1 MVDEILALQINSTVK
16 LHNGIQMPFFGL
28 GTWMLKGQAG
38 YKAVS
43 WAIEEGY
50 RLIDTAAL
58 YGNEREIGKA
68 VLNSQIPR
76 EKLFITSKVWNSDQ
90 GYEKTLNAF
99 EKSLKRLN
107 MNYLDLYLIH
117 WPVSG
122 LRIETWK
129 ALEKIYQEGRVRAIG
144 ISNFTIRHLEELL
157 NNATITPMVN
167 QVEFSPFLY
176 QRELLEF
183 CQSKDI
189 RMEAY
194 APLTRG
200 TQFKNPILKDIS
212 LKHNKTVA
220 QILIRWGLQH
230 EIIEI
235 PKSGDRQHLKENA
248 NVFDFELDSFEM
260 KKLDALNENLRLVDD
275 PHYYV

>member
-1 MVDEILALQINSTVK
+1 
-16 LHNGIQMPFFGL
+16 MPIFGL
-28 GTWMLKGQAG
+28 GTWMLKGQEG
-38 YKAVS
+38 NNAVS

-50 RLIDTAAL
+50 RLIDTATF

-68 VLNSQIPR
+68 VVNSQIPR
-76 EKLFITSKVWNSDQ
+76 EELFITSKVWNSDQ

-107 MNYLDLYLIH
+107 MSYLDLYLIH

-129 ALEKIYQEGRVRAIG
+129 ALERIYQEGRARAIG
-144 ISNFTIRHLEELL
+144 ISNFTIRHIQELL
-157 NNATITPMVN
+157 ENATITPMVN

-176 QRELLEF
+176 QKDLLEY
-183 CQSKDI
+183 CQSKEV
-189 RMEAY
+189 RLEAY

-200 TQFKNPILKDIS
+200 TQFKNPLLKTIS

-220 QILIRWGLQH
+220 QILIRWGLEH
-230 EIIEI
+230 DIIEI
-235 PKSGDRQHLKENA
+235 PKSSDKQHLKENA
-248 NVFDFELDSFEM
+248 NVFDFELDSIDM
-260 KKLDALNENLRLVDD
+260 KQLDGLNKNLRLVDD
-275 PHYYV
+275 PNQYI

>member
-1 MVDEILALQINSTVK
+1 
-16 LHNGIQMPFFGL
+16 MPIFGL
-28 GTWMLKGQAG
+28 GTWMLKGQEAN
-38 YKAVS
+38 KAIS
-43 WAIEEGY
+43 WAMEEGY
-50 RLIDTAAL
+50 RLIDTATL

-68 VLNSQIPR
+68 ITNSRIPR
-76 EKLFITSKVWNSDQ
+76 GDLFITSKVWNSDQ

-107 MNYLDLYLIH
+107 MTYLDLYLIH

-129 ALEKIYQEGRVRAIG
+129 ALEKIYQEGRARAIG
-144 ISNFTIRHLEELL
+144 ISNFTIRHIEEFLE
-157 NNATITPMVN
+157 NITISPMVN

-176 QRELLEF
+176 QKELLEF
-183 CQSKDI
+183 CLSRDI
-189 RMEAY
+189 RLEAY

-200 TQFKNPILKDIS
+200 TQFKNPLLNSIS

-230 EIIEI
+230 GIIEI
-235 PKSGDRQHLKENA
+235 PKSSDKQHLKENA
-248 NVFDFELDSFEM
+248 NVFDFELDSIDM
-260 KKLDALNENLRLVDD
+260 NQLDALNENLRLVDD
-275 PHYYV
+275 PHRYV